1 MDYAVEV
8 LTEPAEGYSPRLH
21 VAVKGLQA
29 GLDQVQR
36 LEEQRG
42 ACAAQGATH
51 EGLESWMRLG
61 GGGHGERARWEERR
75 R

>member
-36 LEEQRG
+36 LEEQGG
-42 ACAAQGATH
+42 ACSTERATH
-51 EGLESWMRLG
+51 KGFESRVSLKGETSREGRK
-61 GGGHGERARWEERR
+61 GE
-75 R
+75 